1 MTEAQSFDVRLCGW
15 ADAASALRDVRRAVF
30 VVEQGVPE
38 ALEFDAADLASI
50 HALAQDAAGAP
61 IGCARLLADGHIGR
75 VAVLAQWRGRGVGR
89 ALMRALIV
97 RAAARGDAT
106 VIVNAQVQAMPFY
119 ARDGFVATGDAFL
132 EAGIAHRVMTRTLR

>member
-1 MTEAQSFDVRLCGW
+1 VTEAQSFDVRLCGW

-38 ALEFDAADLASI
+38 ALEFDAADLSSL
-50 HALAQDAAGAP
+50 HALAEDAAGTP
-61 IGCARLLADGHIGR
+61 IGCARLLSDGHIGR

-89 ALMRALIV
+89 ALMRSLIEE
-97 RAAARGDAT
+97 AAARGNAA

-119 ARDGFVATGDAFL
+119 ARDGFVATGEAFL
-132 EAGIAHRVMTRTLR
+132 EAGIAHRVMTRKLR

>member
-1 MTEAQSFDVRLCGW
+1 MNETQKFGVRVCAW
-15 ADAASALRDVRRAVF
+15 VDAADALRAVRRAVF

-38 ALEFDAADLASI
+38 ALEFDAADLASL
-50 HALAQDAAGAP
+50 HALAEDAVGTP

-75 VAVLAQWRGRGVGR
+75 VAVLLHWRGRGVGR
-89 ALMRALIV
+89 ALMQSLIQ
-97 RAAARGDAT
+97 RAAARGDAE

-119 ARDGFVATGDAFL
+119 ARDGFVATGEAFL

>member
-1 MTEAQSFDVRLCGW
+1 MNEVNSFSARLCAW
-15 ADAASALRDVRRAVF
+15 ADAADALRAVRRAVF

-38 ALEFDAADLASI
+38 ALEFDAADLSSL
-50 HALAQDAAGAP
+50 HALAEDAAGTP

-89 ALMRALIV
+89 ALMQSLIE
-97 RAAARGDAT
+97 RAAARGDLA

-132 EAGIAHRVMTRTLR
+132 EAGIAHRVMTRKLR

>member
-1 MTEAQSFDVRLCGW
+1 MSEAQPFGVRVCGW
-15 ADAASALRDVRRAVF
+15 ADAADALRDVRRAVF

-50 HALAQDAAGAP
+50 HALAHAAGAP

-89 ALMRALIV
+89 ALMQTLIA

-132 EAGIAHRVMTRTLR
+132 EAGIAHRVMTRGLR